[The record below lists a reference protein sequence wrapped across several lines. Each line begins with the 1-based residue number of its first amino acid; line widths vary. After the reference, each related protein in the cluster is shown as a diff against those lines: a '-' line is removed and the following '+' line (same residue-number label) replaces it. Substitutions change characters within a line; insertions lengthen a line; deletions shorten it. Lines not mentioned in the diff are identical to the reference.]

1 MQLLGIDLSIK
12 IDVRKYYF
20 RTSVVGFQSQYAAY
34 PELLFSIAFKSR
46 VIYCKLLEDLKIVRV
61 MVSGALKGPDGFFP
75 LPLTP
80 LDETGK
86 IQYLRII
93 WQSLAGNFHLIQS
106 TVIIE
111 VSPVEIPRACEVRFA
126 CLRTEAK
133 GRLKGCFRQGQARW
147 RVVVTKEIKRVM
159 SKDELAISLE
169 KRWITHD
176 RLAEQID
183 GLQPIPSRASVQHGR

>member
-1 MQLLGIDLSIK
+1 
-12 IDVRKYYF
+12 
-20 RTSVVGFQSQYAAY
+20 
-34 PELLFSIAFKSR
+34 
-46 VIYCKLLEDLKIVRV
+46 

-93 WQSLAGNFHLIQS
+93 WQSLAGIFHLIQS

-126 CLRTEAK
+126 CLRSEVK
-133 GRLKGCFRQGQARW
+133 GRLKGCFCQGQARW
-147 RVVVTKEIKRVM
+147 RVVVTKVIKRVM
-159 SKDELAISLE
+159 IKVVLAISLE
-169 KRWITHD
+169 H
-176 RLAEQID
+176 RLIRYD
-183 GLQPIPSRASVQHGR
+183 GLA